1 MENRIILYFTIGF
14 PDNGTLQEFSE
25 AIPDHSIDYVELG
38 YPSRRAYY
46 DGPRIRETHESGL
59 ENFNVNDLA
68 KLAETLRNK
77 ARKIYLL
84 AYHDDFIEN
93 RDMIYSILKNYE
105 FSGLII
111 PDLLTDYFDENSS
124 LILEIQDKG
133 YEYIPFFNPS
143 SPDKVIESVA
153 GISNS
158 WIYYGL
164 MPSTGINVPYNK
176 DAVVSRINS
185 IIGDREINFG
195 FGIRSVEDV
204 RKLISYGAHGTAI
217 GTLLIDMLKRRD
229 IDGFKKFVMELA
241 VLRNA

>member
-1 MENRIILYFTIGF
+1 MKNRIILYFTIGF
-14 PDNGTLQEFSE
+14 PDNGTLKEFSE

-46 DGPRIRETHESGL
+46 DGPKIRETHEACL
-59 ENFNVNDLA
+59 QNFNENELVRLTG
-68 KLAETLRNK
+68 TLKNK
-77 ARKIYLL
+77 ARKMYLL
-84 AYHDDFIEN
+84 AYHDDFTEN
-93 RDMIYSILKNYE
+93 RDKIYRILKNCG

-111 PDLLTDYFDENSS
+111 PDLLTDYYDENSS
-124 LILEIQDKG
+124 LIGEIQGEG

-143 SPDKVIESVA
+143 SPDKVITSVS

-164 MPSTGINVPYNK
+164 MPSTGIDVPYNK

-204 RKLISYGAHGTAI
+204 KKLVSYGAHGAAI
-217 GTLLIDMLKRRD
+217 GTLLIDMLKKHD
-229 IDGFKKFVMELA
+229 IEGFRKFVMELA
-241 VLRNA
+241 VMRNA